1 LKGAACTPGNYIITQ
16 LFFMSSIITNLHS
29 KNYRIDFTS
38 RQITFL
44 DTRFY
49 LTEQGNYV
57 PSVTTILDCYPKSAG
72 FYEWLKKVGE
82 DADSIRDEAGDRGS
96 TVHKLTERY
105 DAGEEVALINEA
117 GNIDYKLLEWSM
129 FERYVEFRRRFPVNI
144 IHSELNLISDKLG
157 FAGTLDRVV
166 EFNGRMLIL
175 DIKTSNS
182 LYDHYWLQMAAY
194 CKLLEEVQPDLKIQG
209 YGVLWLNANTRTDGK
224 VGAVQGKGW
233 QLVERKAEDMSKDW
247 PLFQA
252 THQLWKAEKG
262 DMKPR
267 ELSYQLS
274 HKIK

>member
-1 LKGAACTPGNYIITQ
+1 MSAVITQ
-16 LFFMSSIITNLHS
+16 LHS

-49 LTEQGNYV
+49 LTELGNYV

-117 GNIDYKLLEWSM
+117 GNIEYKLLEWSM
-129 FERYVEFRRRFPVNI
+129 FERYVEFRRRFPINI
-144 IHSELNLISDKLG
+144 IHSELNLISDNLG

-166 EFNGRMLIL
+166 EFNGRLLIL

-194 CKLLEEVQPDLKIQG
+194 RKLLEEVQPDLKIEG
-209 YGVLWLNANTRTDGK
+209 YGILWLNANTRTDGK
-224 VGAVQGKGW
+224 AGSVQGKGW
-233 QLVERKAEDMSKDW
+233 QLIERKADEIGKDW

-252 THQLWKAEKG
+252 THQLWKAERG
-262 DMKPR
+262 QMKPS

-274 HKIK
+274 HQIK